1 MQKNIIGLLKHLAQ
15 QGVQLALNDQQQLVS
30 QSSKEA
36 VTPAL
41 GQQIRD
47 NRDAIIECLRAQR
60 AFDAP
65 IAPQH
70 HSVGPL
76 SSSQSGLWFIEQY
89 EQDSHLYN
97 MPVFFRLTGE
107 LDVAALE
114 FAFDALVARHASLRT
129 RFQRSAEGRGEQE
142 ILRHTGFSL
151 AREDLSHL
159 EPQARE
165 DLVAQ
170 RVREEIER
178 PFDIT
183 SGQLTRVT
191 LLKLGEREHVLMINQ
206 HHIISDGWS
215 VKNMFADLK
224 TAFLAYQNREGLIWD
239 EPALTYIDYARWFN
253 SRLFRDYHEQ
263 FKPFW
268 VERLAGIP
276 EVHSL
281 PLDKPRPAQPAS
293 GGEVVFST
301 IDNALWDRFKGLCQQ
316 HNTSPFIGLHA
327 LFALLLARHSGERDI
342 VVGTPLAYRER
353 ADVEPLVGFFV
364 NTLVLRT
371 QLPEQ
376 QSFVEYLRQCRTDDL
391 QAFDHQL
398 YRFESLSEALGMDRH
413 TAINP
418 IFQIMLVYQ
427 ARVDF
432 NDLIPGC
439 DAVEET
445 SPVLPAKTDISVKV
459 TELMDSVRVDWL
471 YATALFER
479 SSIEGYAS
487 RLLNMLKAVVDA
499 PEQDI
504 WQLPMHDPS
513 LLDQTAERL
522 SSLPALY
529 PDGLTALSLFSD
541 MAQLHPNRPA
551 LRQGEGYVSYA
562 ELDARAS
569 RLANWL
575 QAQGCAPGELIGILA
590 RRQNAFAVAL
600 LACWKVGAAYVP
612 LDPNYPQQRLS
623 HIMRDANLQL
633 VIGQGAAP
641 FELEPGARW
650 VDLVNHEIQA
660 QLDAQ
665 SPCAPPLKHDPQRL
679 AQVIYTSGSTGMPKG
694 VMIEQGSLVNL
705 LLDHGR
711 RLDVAPGDRMLD
723 CMSLSFD
730 AGNMCVLV
738 PLVHGACL
746 LWADPGE
753 GLLDEIERTETT
765 QMIFATALLATLPER
780 PLPAMKAVGFGG
792 EACPPTIP
800 QRWASQF
807 RLIDMYGPTEAT
819 VTALTK
825 TLAAGTRLTIG
836 QPIDGMHAV
845 ILDRHGAVCP
855 VGVPGEL
862 CLAGLGLA
870 RGYLNQPERTAEAF
884 REHDFARAKVRMYHT
899 GDRARLL
906 ANGEYEYLGR
916 LDAQIKLRG
925 YRIEPGEIE
934 AQLHASCSNL
944 QEVKVLVVSQGTRQA
959 LVAYATVTAG
969 EATPEP
975 DAVLQ
980 AAAHRLP
987 EYMVPQRLIILDKM
1001 PLTANGK
1008 LDQRQLPTVELAE
1021 AEQLVPPAGD
1031 LERHVLEIWQGVLEQ
1046 PLGVES
1052 DFFRLGG
1059 DSILSIQ
1066 LATRLRDA
1074 GYPCSVKEVFEAKTV
1089 RRLCRVLEGPRENQ
1103 AIRAE
1108 QGLLTGDFPLQPIQQ
1123 WFFEQPFAQPQHWNQ
1138 GVVLSLPA
1146 EVSQLQLMDYMRQL
1160 LTQHDALRLIVI
1172 PSGQCYRDFLPLPE
1186 PAQLDAAE
1194 LGESGLQHA
1203 LTELQSHLDPASART
1218 LAWAVIENLPNG
1230 QRGLFIAFHHLVID
1244 AVSWRILVE
1253 DLQRLA
1259 RGDGLLDKTS
1269 SYRHWGEGLAA
1280 YAQRAEAQLPY
1291 WREQVGAMGQAFTNQ
1306 IFPQEWSSSEHSEP
1320 QLLQLD
1326 EVTTRQLIQMT
1337 TRRLQVDVRELLLA
1351 ALTRSLV
1358 ELGLGEQQLIMLEGH
1373 GREPIDA
1380 RLDVSRTVGWFTSM
1394 FPVRVHNQADWP
1406 ALVQHAAE
1414 QLRQVPDKGV
1424 GYLPLRSN
1432 PAHRDS
1438 LPLPAVALNYLG
1450 NYQSG
1455 AGEWQPLPL
1464 PPGNPSGAGNL
1475 SAELISLHGGVFDGL
1490 LTLRQIGSLR
1500 SDLGARFLQSLRT
1513 NLQTLAAL
1521 AGELQ

>member
-1 MQKNIIGLLKHLAQ
+1 MQNNIVGLLKHLAQ
-15 QGVQLALNDQQQLVS
+15 QGVQLALNDEQQLVS
-30 QSSKEA
+30 KSSKEA

-70 HSVGPL
+70 LSVGPL

-142 ILRHTGFSL
+142 ILPHTGFRL
-151 AREDLSHL
+151 ARQQLGHL
-159 EPQARE
+159 EPHARE
-165 DLVAQ
+165 NLVAQ
-170 RVREEIER
+170 RVREEIQR

-191 LLKLGEREHVLMINQ
+191 LLELGKREHLLLINQ

-224 TAFLAYQNREGLIWD
+224 TAFLAYQNRERLTWD
-239 EPALTYIDYARWFN
+239 EPALTYIDYAQWFN
-253 SRLFRDYHEQ
+253 SPLFRDYHEQ

-268 VERLAGIP
+268 VERLTGIP

-293 GGEVVFST
+293 GGEVIFST
-301 IDNALWDRFKGLCQQ
+301 IDNALWERFKGLCQQ

-327 LFALLLARHSGERDI
+327 VFALLLARHSGERDI

-353 ADVEPLVGFFV
+353 ADIEPLVGFFV

-371 QLPEQ
+371 RLPEQ
-376 QSFVEYLRQCRTDDL
+376 QRFVDYLRQCRADDL
-391 QAFDHQL
+391 EAFDHQL
-398 YRFESLSEALGMDRH
+398 YRFEALSEALGMDRH

-459 TELMDSVRVDWL
+459 TELMGAVRVDWL

-479 SSIEGYAS
+479 SSIEGYAN
-487 RLLNMLKAVVDA
+487 RLQNLMQAIVDA
-499 PEQDI
+499 PERDI
-504 WQLPMHDPS
+504 WQLPMHDPQQ
-513 LLDQTAERL
+513 LNEAAQRL
-522 SSLPALY
+522 ARLPKAY
-529 PDGLTALSLFSD
+529 PEGLTALSLFSD
-541 MAQLHPNRPA
+541 MARLHPNRPA
-551 LRQGEGYVSYA
+551 LRQGDGCISYA
-562 ELDARAS
+562 ELDARAN
-569 RLANWL
+569 RLARWL
-575 QAQGCAPGELIGILA
+575 QAQGCKPGARIGLLA
-590 RRQNAFAVAL
+590 RRENTFAVAL
-600 LACWKVGAAYVP
+600 LASWKIGAAYVP
-612 LDPNYPQQRLS
+612 LDPNYPQQRLT
-623 HIMRDANLQL
+623 HIMRDADLRL
-633 VIGQGAAP
+633 MIGQGAAP
-641 FELEPGARW
+641 FDLEPAQRW
-650 VDLVNHEIQA
+650 VDVTSHEIQL

-665 SPCAPPLKHDPQRL
+665 SPSAPALTHDPQRL
-679 AQVIYTSGSTGMPKG
+679 AQVIYTSGSTGLPKG
-694 VMIEQGSLVNL
+694 VMVEQGSLANL

-730 AGNMCVLV
+730 AGNMCALV
-738 PLVHGACL
+738 PLAHGACL

-765 QMIFATALLATLPER
+765 HMIFATALLATLPER

-792 EACPPTIP
+792 EACPPAIP
-800 QRWASQF
+800 KRWASQF

-825 TLAAGTRLTIG
+825 TLTAGSRLTIG
-836 QPIDGMHAV
+836 KPIDGMQAV
-845 ILDRHGAVCP
+845 ILDRHGALCP

-884 REHDFARAKVRMYHT
+884 REHDVAGVKVRVYHT

-906 ANGEYEYLGR
+906 ASGEYEYLGR

-934 AQLHASCSNL
+934 AQLHASWRGL
-944 QEVKVLVVSQGTRQA
+944 QEIKVMVVSQDTRQA
-959 LVAYATVTAG
+959 LVAYATVTPG
-969 EATPEP
+969 EPIPEP
-975 DAVLQ
+975 EAVLQ

-1008 LDQRQLPTVELAE
+1008 LDQRQLPKVELAD
-1021 AEQLVPPAGD
+1021 AEQRVPPNGD
-1031 LERHVLEIWQGVLEQ
+1031 LERHVLEIWQGVLNQ

-1066 LATRLRDA
+1066 LATRLHDA

-1089 RRLCRVLEGPRENQ
+1089 RRLCRLLDGPRETPM
-1103 AIRAE
+1103 IRAE

-1123 WFFEQPFAQPQHWNQ
+1123 WFFEQPFSQPQHWNQ
-1138 GVVLSLPA
+1138 GVVLHLPA
-1146 EVSQLQLMDYMRQL
+1146 EVSQPQLMDYMRQL
-1160 LTQHDALRLIVI
+1160 LAQHDALRLIAT
-1172 PSGQCYRDFLPLPE
+1172 PSGQCFRDFLPLPE
-1186 PAQLDAAE
+1186 PARLDAAE
-1194 LGESGLQHA
+1194 LGGAGLQHA

-1218 LAWAVIENLPNG
+1218 LAWAIIKNVPNG
-1230 QRGLFIAFHHLVID
+1230 HRGLFIAFHHLVID

-1259 RGDGLLDKTS
+1259 RGDALPEKTS
-1269 SYRHWGEGLAA
+1269 SYRQWGEGLAA
-1280 YAQRAEAQLPY
+1280 YAKRAEGQLPY
-1291 WREQVGAMGQAFTNQ
+1291 WREQVGTMHHTAR
-1306 IFPQEWSSSEHSEP
+1306 EDWSSAERSEP

-1326 EVTTRQLIQMT
+1326 EAITRQLTQMT
-1337 TRRLQVDVRELLLA
+1337 TKRLQVDVRELLLA

-1358 ELGLGEQQLIMLEGH
+1358 ELGLGEEQWIMLEGH
-1373 GREPIDA
+1373 GRESIDA
-1380 RLDVSRTVGWFTSM
+1380 GLDVSRTVGWFTSM
-1394 FPVRVHNQADWP
+1394 FPVKVHNQADWP
-1406 ALVQHAAE
+1406 ALVQHAAK

-1432 PAHRDS
+1432 PAHRDN
-1438 LPLPAVALNYLG
+1438 LPLPTVALNYLG
-1450 NYQSG
+1450 SYQSG
-1455 AGEWQPLPL
+1455 AGDWQALPI
-1464 PPGNPSGAGNL
+1464 PPGNPSGAGNQ

-1500 SDLGARFLQSLRT
+1500 SDLTARLLQSLGA
-1513 NLQTLAAL
+1513 NLQALAAL
-1521 AGELQ
+1521 AGEQQ

>member
-1 MQKNIIGLLKHLAQ
+1 MQTNIIGLLKHFAQ

-47 NRDAIIECLRAQR
+47 NRDAIIECLRAQQ

-65 IAPQH
+65 ITAQQRN
-70 HSVGPL
+70 VGPL

-97 MPVFFRLTGE
+97 MPVFFRLLGE
-107 LDVAALE
+107 LDVEALT

-129 RFQRSAEGRGEQE
+129 RFQRSIKGRGEQE
-142 ILRHTGFSL
+142 ILPHGGFHL
-151 AREDLSHL
+151 AHENVSYL

-165 DLVAQ
+165 VRIAQ
-170 RVREEIER
+170 RVREEILR

-183 SGQLTRVT
+183 SGLLTRVT
-191 LLKLGEREHVLMINQ
+191 LLELGEREHVLMINQ

-224 TAFLAYQNREGLIWD
+224 VAYLAYQNRQPLSWEDPRLS
-239 EPALTYIDYARWFN
+239 YIDYALWFN
-253 SRLFRDYHEQ
+253 SPLFRDYHDQ

-301 IDNALWDRFKGLCQQ
+301 IDHTLWARFKGLCQQ

-327 LFALLLARHSGERDI
+327 VFALLLARHSGERDI
-342 VVGTPLAYRER
+342 VIGTPLAYRER
-353 ADVEPLVGFFV
+353 PEIEPLVGFFV

-376 QSFVEYLRQCRTDDL
+376 QRFIDYLIRCRADDL

-398 YRFESLSEALGMDRH
+398 YRFEALSEALGMDRH

-439 DAVEET
+439 DAIEET

-459 TELMDSVRVDWL
+459 TELKDSVRVDWL
-471 YATALFER
+471 FATALFER
-479 SSIEGYAS
+479 SSVEGYAS
-487 RLLNMLKAVVDA
+487 RLLNLLQAVVEA
-499 PEQDI
+499 PEKDI
-504 WQLPMHDPS
+504 WQLPLHDQS
-513 LLDQTAERL
+513 LLTGTAL
-522 SSLPALY
+522 KLKTLPAAY
-529 PDGLTALSLFSD
+529 PEGLTALSLFNE
-541 MAQLHPNRPA
+541 MVRNHGNRPA
-551 LRQGEGYVSYA
+551 LRAADGWISYA
-562 ELDARAS
+562 ELDARAN

-575 QAQGCAPGELIGILA
+575 QAQGCKAGDLIGVLA
-590 RRQNAFAVAL
+590 RRENAFAVAL
-600 LACWKVGAAYVP
+600 LACWKIGAAYVP
-612 LDPNYPQQRLS
+612 LDPGYPQQRLA

-633 VIGQGAAP
+633 IIGQGEAP
-641 FELEPGARW
+641 FAVESAQRW
-650 VDLVNHEIQA
+650 ADLGSNEVQA

-665 SPCAPPLKHDPQRL
+665 SPSAPPLEHDPQRL

-694 VMIEQGSLVNL
+694 VMVEHGSLANL
-705 LLDHGR
+705 LRDHGR
-711 RLDVAPGDRMLD
+711 RLEVTPGDRMLD

-730 AGNMCVLV
+730 AGNMCALV
-738 PLVHGACL
+738 PLAHGACL

-753 GLLDEIERTETT
+753 RLLDEIERTETT
-765 QMIFATALLATLPER
+765 HMIFATALLATLPER
-780 PLPAMKAVGFGG
+780 RLPAMKAIGFGG
-792 EACPPTIP
+792 EACPSAIP

-825 TLAAGTRLTIG
+825 TLGTGGRLTIG
-836 QPIDGMHAV
+836 EPIDGLQAV
-845 ILDRHGAVCP
+845 VLDRHGALCP

-870 RGYLNQPERTAEAF
+870 RGYLNQPQRTAEVF
-884 REHDFARAKVRMYHT
+884 REHCIAGVNVRLYHT

-906 ANGEYEYLGR
+906 ASGEYEYLGR

-934 AQLHASCSNL
+934 VQLHASCADL
-944 QEVKVLVVSQGTRQA
+944 QEIKVIVASQGTRQA

-969 EATPEP
+969 KPPP
-975 DAVLQ
+975 DPSAVLQ
-980 AAAHRLP
+980 EVSRRLP
-987 EYMVPQRLIILDKM
+987 EYMVPHRLILLDKM

-1008 LDQRQLPTVELAE
+1008 LDHRQLPSVELA
-1021 AEQLVPPAGD
+1021 AVDALAPPAGE
-1031 LERHVLEIWQGVLEQ
+1031 LEREVLAIWQSVLEQ
-1046 PLGVES
+1046 PLGVDS

-1089 RRLCRVLEGPRENQ
+1089 RRLCRVLEGPRAAEP
-1103 AIRAE
+1103 IRAE
-1108 QGLLTGDFPLQPIQQ
+1108 QGLLVGDFPLQPIQQ
-1123 WFFEQPFAQPQHWNQ
+1123 WFYEQPFAQPQHWNQ
-1138 GVVLSLPA
+1138 GVVLSLPE
-1146 EVSQLQLMDYMRQL
+1146 EVRVSQLMDYMRQL
-1160 LTQHDALRLIVI
+1160 FAQHDALRLIAT
-1172 PSGQCYRDFLPLPE
+1172 PSGQCYQPHLPLPE

-1194 LGESGLQHA
+1194 LGTLGLQQA
-1203 LTELQSHLDPASART
+1203 LTGLQAHMDPATART
-1218 LAWAVIENLPNG
+1218 LAWAVIENLPSG
-1230 QRGLFIAFHHLVID
+1230 QRGLFMAFHHLVID

-1253 DLQRLA
+1253 DLQRLT
-1259 RGDGLLDKTS
+1259 RGETLPDKGS
-1269 SYRHWGEGLAA
+1269 SYRQWGEGLAS
-1280 YAQRAEAQLPY
+1280 YAQRAEVQLPY
-1291 WREQVGAMGQAFTNQ
+1291 WREQVGGMNTR
-1306 IFPQEWSSSEHSEP
+1306 FPADWSSTEQAEP

-1326 EVTTRQLIQMT
+1326 EAITRQLTHVATQQ
-1337 TRRLQVDVRELLLA
+1337 LQSDVRELLLA
-1351 ALTRSLV
+1351 ALTRSLT
-1358 ELGLGEQQLIMLEGH
+1358 ELGLGEQQWIMLEGH
-1373 GREPIDA
+1373 GRESIEA
-1380 RLDVSRTVGWFTSM
+1380 GLDVSRTVGWFTSM
-1394 FPVRVHNQADWP
+1394 FPVRVHNQPEWP
-1406 ALVQHAAE
+1406 ALVLHAAE

-1424 GYLPLRSN
+1424 GYLPLRNN
-1432 PAHRDS
+1432 PSHRDS
-1438 LPLPAVALNYLG
+1438 LPLPSVALNYLG
-1450 NYQSG
+1450 VYGGG
-1455 AGEWQPLPL
+1455 AGSWQPLPL
-1464 PPGNPSGAGNL
+1464 PPGSPSGEGNR
-1475 SAELISLHGGVFDGL
+1475 SEELISLHGGVFDGL

-1500 SDLGARFLQSLRT
+1500 EDLSARLLASLQA
-1513 NLQTLAAL
+1513 NLQALAAL
-1521 AGELQ
+1521 GGEQQ

>member
-1 MQKNIIGLLKHLAQ
+1 MQNNIIGLLKHLAQ

-70 HSVGPL
+70 LSVGPL

-142 ILRHTGFSL
+142 IVPHTGFHL
-151 AREDLSHL
+151 ARENLSHL
-159 EPQARE
+159 EPQAIEER
-165 DLVAQ
+165 VAQ

-191 LLKLGEREHVLMINQ
+191 LLKLGEHEHVLMINQ

-224 TAFLAYQNREGLIWD
+224 TAFLAYQNREPLIWD
-239 EPALTYIDYARWFN
+239 EPALTYIDYACWFN

-301 IDNALWDRFKGLCQQ
+301 IGNALWDRFKGLCQQ

-398 YRFESLSEALGMDRH
+398 YRFEALSEALGMDRH

-522 SSLPALY
+522 SVLPAVY

-541 MAQLHPNRPA
+541 MVRLHPNRPA
-551 LRQGEGYVSYA
+551 LRQGEGCVSYA

-575 QAQGCAPGELIGILA
+575 QAQGCAPGELIGVLA
-590 RRQNAFAVAL
+590 RRENAFAVAL

-623 HIMRDANLQL
+623 HIMQDANLQL

-641 FELEPGARW
+641 FELEPAQRW
-650 VDLVNHEIQA
+650 VDLVSHEIQA

-665 SPCAPPLKHDPQRL
+665 SPCAPPLLHDPQRL
-679 AQVIYTSGSTGMPKG
+679 AQVIYTSGSTGLPKG

-730 AGNMCVLV
+730 AGNMCALV

-765 QMIFATALLATLPER
+765 HMIFATALLATLPER

-836 QPIDGMHAV
+836 QPIDGMQAV

-884 REHDFARAKVRMYHT
+884 REHDFAGVKVRMYHT

-934 AQLHASCSNL
+934 AQLHASCSSL
-944 QEVKVLVVSQGTRQA
+944 QEIKVLVVTQGTRQA

-1008 LDQRQLPTVELAE
+1008 LDQRQLPKVELAE
-1021 AEQLVPPAGD
+1021 AEQLVSPAGD
-1031 LERHVLEIWQGVLEQ
+1031 LERHVLEIWQAVLEQ

-1138 GVVLSLPA
+1138 GVVLGLPA

-1160 LTQHDALRLIVI
+1160 LAQHDALRLIVI

-1230 QRGLFIAFHHLVID
+1230 RRGLFIAFHHLVID

-1291 WREQVGAMGQAFTNQ
+1291 WREQVGAMGQALTNQ
-1306 IFPQEWSSSEHSEP
+1306 TVPQEWSSSERSEP

-1380 RLDVSRTVGWFTSM
+1380 GLDVSRTVGWFTSI

-1406 ALVQHAAE
+1406 TLVQHAAE
-1414 QLRQVPDKGV
+1414 QLRQVPDKGI

-1455 AGEWQPLPL
+1455 AGDWQPLPL

-1475 SAELISLHGGVFDGL
+1475 SAELISLHGGVFGGL

-1500 SDLGARFLQSLRT
+1500 SDLGARLLQSLRT

-1521 AGELQ
+1521 GGEQQ

>member
-1 MQKNIIGLLKHLAQ
+1 MHNNIIGLLKHLAK

-30 QSSKEA
+30 QSSKDA
-36 VTPAL
+36 MTPAL

-65 IAPQH
+65 IEPLQLN
-70 HSVGPL
+70 VGPL

-89 EQDSHLYN
+89 EQGSHLYN

-129 RFQRSAEGRGEQE
+129 RFQRSAQGRGEQQ
-142 ILRHTGFSL
+142 ILPHTGFHL
-151 AREDLSHL
+151 TRENLNHL
-159 EPQARE
+159 EPRARE
-165 DLVAQ
+165 ERVAQ

-183 SGQLTRVT
+183 SGQLSRVT
-191 LLKLGEREHVLMINQ
+191 LLELCEHQHVLMINQ

-224 TAFLAYQNREGLIWD
+224 TAYLAYQNRESLVWD
-239 EPALTYIDYARWFN
+239 EPALNYIDYAHWFN
-253 SRLFRDYHEQ
+253 SALFRDYHAQ
-263 FKPFW
+263 FEPFW
-268 VERLAGIP
+268 VERLSGIP
-276 EVHSL
+276 DVHSL
-281 PLDKPRPAQPAS
+281 PLDKPRPAQPS
-293 GGEVVFST
+293 NGGEVVFST
-301 IDNALWDRFKGLCQQ
+301 IDNALWERFKGLCQQ
-316 HNTSPFIGLHA
+316 YNTSPFIGLHA
-327 LFALLLARHSGERDI
+327 VFALLLARHSGERDI
-342 VVGTPLAYRER
+342 VIGTPLAYRER
-353 ADVEPLVGFFV
+353 ADIEPLVGFFV

-376 QSFVEYLRQCRTDDL
+376 QPFVDYLLQCRADDL

-398 YRFESLSEALGMDRH
+398 YRFEALSEALGMDRH

-439 DAVEET
+439 QAVEET
-445 SPVLPAKTDISVKV
+445 TPVLPAKTDISVKV
-459 TELMDSVRVDWL
+459 TELMDTVRVDWL

-479 SSIEGYAS
+479 SSIEGYAG
-487 RLLNMLKAVVDA
+487 RLLNLLQAVVDA

-504 WQLPMHDPS
+504 WRLPMHDPQQ
-513 LLDQTAERL
+513 LNETAQRL
-522 SSLPALY
+522 ARLPKTY
-529 PDGLTALSLFSD
+529 PEGLTALSLFSN
-541 MAQLHPNRPA
+541 MARLYPNRPA
-551 LRQGEGYVSYA
+551 LRQGEGSISYA
-562 ELDARAS
+562 ELDARAN

-575 QAQGCAPGELIGILA
+575 QAQGCKPGARIGLLA
-590 RRQNAFAVAL
+590 RRENAFVVAL
-600 LACWKVGAAYVP
+600 LASWKIGIAYVP
-612 LDPNYPQQRLS
+612 LDPNYPQQRLT
-623 HIMRDANLQL
+623 HVMRDADLQL
-633 VIGQGAAP
+633 VIGQGATP
-641 FELEPGARW
+641 FDLEPAQRW
-650 VDLVNHEIQA
+650 VDLASHEVQL

-665 SPCAPPLKHDPQRL
+665 SPSAPALTHNPQQL
-679 AQVIYTSGSTGMPKG
+679 AQVIYTSGSTGLPKG
-694 VMIEQGSLVNL
+694 VMVEQGSLANL

-711 RLDVAPGDRMLD
+711 RLGVTPDDRMLD

-730 AGNMCVLV
+730 AGNMCALV
-738 PLVHGACL
+738 PLAHGACL

-765 QMIFATALLATLPER
+765 HMIFATALLATLPER
-780 PLPAMKAVGFGG
+780 SLPAMKAVGFGG
-792 EACPPTIP
+792 EACPPAIP

-825 TLAAGTRLTIG
+825 TLTTEARLTIG
-836 QPIDGMHAV
+836 QPIDGMQAV
-845 ILDRHGAVCP
+845 ILDRHGALCP

-884 REHDFARAKVRMYHT
+884 REHHIAGVKVRLYHT
-899 GDRARLL
+899 GDRARML
-906 ANGEYEYLGR
+906 ASGDYEYLGR

-934 AQLHASCSNL
+934 AQLHASCPRL
-944 QEVKVLVVSQGTRQA
+944 QEIKVLVVSQGTRQA
-959 LVAYATVTAG
+959 LVGYASVTEG
-969 EATPEP
+969 EPVPEP

-980 AAAHRLP
+980 AVSHRLP
-987 EYMVPQRLIILDKM
+987 EYMVPQRLIILDRM

-1008 LDQRQLPTVELAE
+1008 LDLQQLPMVELAE
-1021 AEQLVPPAGD
+1021 VEQQVPPVGE
-1031 LERHVLEIWQGVLEQ
+1031 LERQVLAIWQAVLEQ

-1089 RRLCRVLEGPRENQ
+1089 RRLCRVLAGPRETSM
-1103 AIRAE
+1103 IRAE
-1108 QGLLTGDFPLQPIQQ
+1108 QGLLTGDFPLQPIQR
-1123 WFFEQPFAQPQHWNQ
+1123 WFFEQPFAQPRHWNQ
-1138 GVVLSLPA
+1138 GVVLCLPA
-1146 EVSQLQLMDYMRQL
+1146 EVSQPQLMDYMRQL
-1160 LTQHDALRLIVI
+1160 LAQHDALRLIVT
-1172 PSGQCYRDFLPLPE
+1172 PAGQCYRDFLPLPE
-1186 PAQLDAAE
+1186 PAQLDAAA

-1218 LAWAVIENLPNG
+1218 LAWAVIEHLPNG
-1230 QRGLFIAFHHLVID
+1230 RRGLFIAFHHLVID

-1253 DLQRLA
+1253 DLQRLG
-1259 RGDGLLDKTS
+1259 RGDALPEKTT
-1269 SYRHWGEGLAA
+1269 SYREWGEGLAA
-1280 YAQRAEAQLPY
+1280 YAKRAEAQLPY
-1291 WREQVGAMGQAFTNQ
+1291 WREQVGAMYQTM
-1306 IFPQEWSSSEHSEP
+1306 PDDWSSTECGEP

-1326 EVTTRQLIQMT
+1326 EATTRQLTQMT
-1337 TRRLQVDVRELLLA
+1337 PQRLHSDVRELLLA
-1351 ALTRSLV
+1351 ALTRSLA
-1358 ELGLGEQQLIMLEGH
+1358 ELGLGEQQWVMLEGH

-1380 RLDVSRTVGWFTSM
+1380 GLDVSRTVGWFTSM
-1394 FPVRVHNQADWP
+1394 FPVRLQNQSDWSS
-1406 ALVQHAAE
+1406 LVQHSAD

-1432 PAHRDS
+1432 PAHRDT

-1450 NYQSG
+1450 SYGGG
-1455 AGEWQPLPL
+1455 AGDWQALPL
-1464 PPGNPSGAGNL
+1464 PPGNPSGAGNR
-1475 SAELISLHGGVFDGL
+1475 SKELISLHGGVFDGL

-1500 SDLGARFLQSLRT
+1500 TDISVQLLQRLQA
-1513 NLQTLAAL
+1513 NLQALAAL
-1521 AGELQ
+1521 GGEPQ

>member
-1 MQKNIIGLLKHLAQ
+1 MHNNTIGLLKYLAQ
-15 QGVQLALNDQQQLVS
+15 QGVQLALNEQGQLVS
-30 QSSKEA
+30 QSSKDA

-41 GQQIRD
+41 GQQIRKH
-47 NRDAIIECLRAQR
+47 RDAIIECLRAQQ
-60 AFDAP
+60 AFEAP
-65 IAPQH
+65 IMPRQ
-70 HSVGPL
+70 SSIGPL

-142 ILRHTGFSL
+142 ILPHSGFHL
-151 AREDLSHL
+151 VRENLSYL

-165 DLVAQ
+165 ERVAQ

-178 PFDIT
+178 PFDIA
-183 SGQLTRVT
+183 SGLLTRVN
-191 LLKLGEREHVLMINQ
+191 LLELGEREHLLMINQ

-224 TAFLAYQNREGLIWD
+224 TAFLAYQNRQPLNWYQ
-239 EPALTYIDYARWFN
+239 PPLTYIDYARWFN
-253 SRLFRDYHEQ
+253 SPLFRDYHEQ

-268 VERLAGIP
+268 VDRLAGIP

-281 PLDKPRPAQPAS
+281 PLDKPRPAQQAS

-301 IDNALWDRFKGLCQQ
+301 IDNALWNRFKQLCQH

-353 ADVEPLVGFFV
+353 PDIEPLVGFFV

-376 QSFVEYLRQCRTDDL
+376 QSFIDYLRQCRTDDL

-398 YRFESLSEALGMDRH
+398 YRFEALSEALGMDRH

-479 SSIEGYAS
+479 SSVEGYAS
-487 RLLNMLKAVVDA
+487 RLLRLLDAVVA
-499 PEQDI
+499 NPEQGI
-504 WQLPMHDPS
+504 WQLAMLDES
-513 LLDQTAERL
+513 LRTQTAQRL
-522 SSLPALY
+522 AALPAAY
-529 PDGLTALSLFSD
+529 PQGLTALSLFES
-541 MAQLHPNRPA
+541 AARSNAARPA
-551 LRQGEGYVSYA
+551 LRQDEGSISYA
-562 ELDARAS
+562 ELDARAN
-569 RLANWL
+569 RLATWL
-575 QAQGCAPGELIGILA
+575 QAQGCAAGDLIGVLA
-590 RRQNAFAVAL
+590 RRENAFAVAL
-600 LACWKVGAAYVP
+600 LASWKLGAAYVP
-612 LDPNYPQQRLS
+612 LDPDYPEQRLS
-623 HIMRDANLQL
+623 HIMRDAKLRL
-633 VIGQGAAP
+633 IIGQGAAP
-641 FELEPGARW
+641 FALDAARRW
-650 VDLVNHEIQA
+650 VDLGDPDVQA

-665 SPCAPPLKHDPQRL
+665 SPSAPPIRHDPQRL
-679 AQVIYTSGSTGMPKG
+679 AQVIYTSGSTGVPKG
-694 VMIEQGSLVNL
+694 VMVEHGSLANL

-730 AGNMCVLV
+730 AGNMCALV

-765 QMIFATALLATLPER
+765 HMIFATALLATLPER

-792 EACPPTIP
+792 EACPPAIP
-800 QRWASQF
+800 QRWATQF

-825 TLAAGTRLTIG
+825 TLTPSERRTIG
-836 QPIDGMHAV
+836 APIDGMQAV
-845 ILDRHGAVCP
+845 VLDRHGELCP

-884 REHDFARAKVRMYHT
+884 REHSVAGVKVRLYHT

-906 ANGEYEYLGR
+906 ATGEYEYLGR

-934 AQLHASCSNL
+934 AQLHASCPSL
-944 QEVKVLVVSQGTRQA
+944 QEIKVIVASQGARQA
-959 LVAYATVTAG
+959 LVAYATIKPG
-969 EATPEP
+969 EPAPEP
-975 DAVLQ
+975 DTVLQ
-980 AAAHRLP
+980 AVARRLP
-987 EYMVPQRLIILDKM
+987 EYMVPLRLMLLDKM
-1001 PLTANGK
+1001 PLTSNGK
-1008 LDQRQLPTVELAE
+1008 LDQRRLPQIELGA
-1021 AEQLVPPAGD
+1021 AEQQVPPAGD
-1031 LERHVLEIWQGVLEQ
+1031 IESCVLEIWQSVLEQ
-1046 PLGVES
+1046 PLGVEC

-1089 RRLCRVLEGPRENQ
+1089 RRLCRVLAGPREAQ
-1103 AIRAE
+1103 TIRAE
-1108 QGLLTGDFPLQPIQQ
+1108 QGLLTGDLPLQPIQQ

-1138 GVVLSLPA
+1138 GVVLRLPGNVGTA
-1146 EVSQLQLMDYMRQL
+1146 QLMDYMGQL
-1160 LTQHDALRLIVI
+1160 LQQHDALRLITL
-1172 PSGQCYRDFLPLPE
+1172 PTGQCYQQYLSLAE
-1186 PAQLDAAE
+1186 PARLNAAE
-1194 LGESGLQHA
+1194 LGAVGLQEA
-1203 LTELQSHLDPASART
+1203 MTELQAHLDPASART
-1218 LAWAVIENLPNG
+1218 LAWAVIDGLPNNE
-1230 QRGLFIAFHHLVID
+1230 RGLFIAFHHLVID
-1244 AVSWRILVE
+1244 AVSWRILIE
-1253 DLQRLA
+1253 DLQRLT
-1259 RGDGLLDKTS
+1259 RGETLPDKTS
-1269 SYRHWGEGLAA
+1269 SYRQWGEGLAV

-1291 WREQVGAMGQAFTNQ
+1291 WRGQIAGMNYR
-1306 IFPQEWSSSEHSEP
+1306 IAADWSSTQPSEP

-1326 EVTTRQLIQMT
+1326 ETTTRQLTQFA
-1337 TRRLQVDVRELLLA
+1337 TRHFATDVRELLLA
-1351 ALTRSLV
+1351 ALTRALV
-1358 ELGLGEQQLIMLEGH
+1358 ALGLGERHWIMLEGH
-1373 GREPIDA
+1373 GREAIDPA
-1380 RLDVSRTVGWFTSM
+1380 LDVSRTAGWFTSM
-1394 FPVRVHNQADWP
+1394 FPVAVQDHADWSV
-1406 ALVQHAAE
+1406 LVRHAAE

-1438 LPLPAVALNYLG
+1438 LPLPPVALNYLG
-1450 NYQSG
+1450 VYQSG
-1455 AGEWQPLPL
+1455 AGDWQALPL
-1464 PPGNPSGAGNL
+1464 PPGNPSAPGNL
-1475 SAELISLHGGVFDGL
+1475 SAELISLHGGIFDGL
-1490 LTLRQIGSLR
+1490 LTLRQIGNLR
-1500 SDLGARFLQSLRT
+1500 ADLSARLLASMRD

-1521 AGELQ
+1521 AEGER